1 MFFRWLGQTVRRGW
15 PFLLAGWVVLLLV
28 THLAAPPWAEYAL
41 DKEFAFLP
49 ANAPSRIAEGKY
61 AEAFPEDQSRS
72 TIALVLHRKD
82 DEPGHLDRDRQFIS
96 DVLEPELRKIAESE
110 GGLASEPV
118 PDEGPL
124 FDDEGKPP
132 EQSKERSI
140 IARIRTPNAP
150 GSGALLV
157 SPDERAMLVVL
168 ELTTE
173 LLTNRNWP
181 TIAKVEQLL
190 VELPQQS
197 KIPPG
202 DDLSIT
208 GSAVVGRDHTRAQR
222 DSARAT
228 ELLTIILV
236 IALLVIIYRAPL
248 LALIPLATVY
258 LAVQL
263 SLNVLAIMARE
274 GYITLFRGIEIY
286 ITILAYGAG
295 VDYCLFLT
303 ARYKEELDRFHPA
316 DAVARAVQGVG
327 AALVASAATVIC
339 GIAMMMFAEFGKFR
353 QAGFAIPLSLAF
365 VLCATLTF
373 SSSLLRL
380 AGRWAF
386 WPWHPRQAMGD
397 GQPVAAKL
405 GQDGQPARRGI
416 LERMWDDMGHALVRR
431 PGRIW
436 WITVALMA
444 PFAIAAGFLNNHLSY
459 DLIGDL
465 PANAPSVAGTKA
477 LQEHFP
483 AGTIGPATVLL
494 VCPGEQGRSR
504 DLATSSGRVDFGSD
518 QGRSLMGKITDRLRE
533 QKDALELADVRSL
546 TAPLGITPAAEQAL
560 AGPDVPDQARQDATK
575 RLAL

>member
-1 MFFRWLGQTVRRGW
+1 MFFQWLGQTVRRGW

-28 THLAAPPWAEYAL
+28 TRLAAPPWDKYAE
-41 DKEFAFLP
+41 DKEFDFLP
-49 ANAPSRIAEGKY
+49 DDAPSRRAEKIYGQ
-61 AEAFPEDQSRS
+61 AFPEDLSRS

-258 LAVQL
+258 VAVQL
-263 SLNVLAIMARE
+263 SLNVLAIMAR
-274 GYITLFRGIEIY
+274 GGWITLFRGIEIY

-303 ARYKEELDRFHPA
+303 ARYTEELDRF
-316 DAVARAVQGVG
+316 
-327 AALVASAATVIC
+327 
-339 GIAMMMFAEFGKFR
+339 
-353 QAGFAIPLSLAF
+353 
-365 VLCATLTF
+365 
-373 SSSLLRL
+373 
-380 AGRWAF
+380 
-386 WPWHPRQAMGD
+386 
-397 GQPVAAKL
+397 QP
-405 GQDGQPARRGI
+405 DPRGI
-416 LERMWDDMGHALVRR
+416 LERMWDDMGHVLVRR

-465 PANAPSVAGTKA
+465 PANAPSVAGTRV